1 MSKNEKTKIE
11 FAQWRDDYLLNLAKG
26 RKVLHIGCTDWPYTE
41 EKIENGTLFHDKL
54 VKVAKKVVGIDI
66 SEEGVKVMRKRG
78 YSDVFVEN
86 VYNLGDRKD
95 IVEKYGEFDY
105 IYLPEVLEHIPCP
118 EKALTSIRKFIE
130 KYSPNAK
137 LVITVPN
144 AMSYTSFIHKV
155 LNKDAETTRTCTS

>member
-66 SEEGVKVMRKRG
+66 SEEGVKVMRKG
-78 YSDVFVEN
+78 
-86 VYNLGDRKD
+86 G
-95 IVEKYGEFDY
+95 I
-105 IYLPEVLEHIPCP
+105 
-118 EKALTSIRKFIE
+118 LTF
-130 KYSPNAK
+130 
-137 LVITVPN
+137 L
-144 AMSYTSFIHKV
+144 
-155 LNKDAETTRTCTS
+155 